1 MKKSATIQNTEWL
14 TPKQLEIEFGI
25 SVQSQYK
32 MRLCKNYEK
41 EAMQKQKP
49 IPFVKIAGSGR
60 ILYNRAKINEWL
72 LTSQIGV

>member
-1 MKKSATIQNTEWL
+1 MKKSETIQNSEWL

-32 MRLCKNYEK
+32 MRLRKNYEA

-72 LTSQIGV
+72 LSSQIGA